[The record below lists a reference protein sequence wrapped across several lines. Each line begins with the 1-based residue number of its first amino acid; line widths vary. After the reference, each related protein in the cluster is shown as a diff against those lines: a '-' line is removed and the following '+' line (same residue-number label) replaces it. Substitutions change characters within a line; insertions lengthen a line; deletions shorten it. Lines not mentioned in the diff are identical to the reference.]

1 METQTENQLKTLSV
15 KDWAKQNNIASV
27 APVVRTN
34 ENGYPYVTMINA
46 NNEATNVYFSRAASQ
61 AVDAGTPITKE
72 LMKAHQIGITT
83 NAEGEERIKLI
94 SNSARIDLD
103 SLLD

>member
-1 METQTENQLKTLSV
+1 METQTENQLKTLSF
-15 KDWAKQNNIASV
+15 KDWAKQNNITSV

-72 LMKAHQIGITT
+72 LMKAHQIGITI

-94 SNSARIDLD
+94 SNSARIELD